1 MPLYQ
6 ENQKANLELKMTSM
20 YTKPMKVARII
31 VHAFSA
37 LLLTFASCSIHAKE
51 WAFDVFLDK
60 TRIGEHTFKLNE
72 NDTLTSKAKFN
83 VKLLFI
89 NAYQY
94 NHQAIENW
102 DKNCIKNLTSE
113 TIENK
118 VKTNV
123 KGQRQTDMFEVS
135 NGKETQSLPS
145 CIMTFAYWNQKIL
158 EQSKLLNPQNAEFLD
173 TSVKKLGN
181 VVLDVKGKAIE
192 ALHYKL
198 DASLNGK
205 QKLNIELWYR
215 ADDHEWVAL
224 KSITPEGY
232 QIYYKLK

>member
-1 MPLYQ
+1 MINYSDQ
-6 ENQKANLELKMTSM
+6 RHAVSM
-20 YTKPMKVARII
+20 KRISIIIYTLSGLLVSLASS
-31 VHAFSA
+31 SA
-37 LLLTFASCSIHAKE
+37 YAKE

-60 TRIGEHTFKLNE
+60 TRIGEHTFKLADNE
-72 NDTLTSKAKFN
+72 TLISQAKFN

-94 NHQAIENW
+94 QHQAIEQW
-102 DKNCIKNLTSE
+102 DKNCLKNLASE
-113 TIENK
+113 TVENK
-118 VKTNV
+118 VKTIV
-123 KGQRQTDMFEVS
+123 KGQRQTDTFEVS
-135 NGKETQSLPS
+135 NGKENQNLPG
-145 CIMTFAYWNQKIL
+145 CTMTFAYWNQKIL

-173 TSVKKLGN
+173 TSIKKLGN
-181 VVLDVKGKAIE
+181 VLLDVKGKAIDT
-192 ALHYKL
+192 LHYKL

-215 ADDHEWVAL
+215 ADNHEWVGL